1 MYRCVTCALVI
12 AAVIAGSQSCWAS
25 DWPFWFKAEP
35 GQPNT
40 LEQVGC
46 SIDCIEAQILDDGVV
61 VTKQP
66 DVYGQSRMT
75 IYRKNFEQQMYSAIN
90 NFNVVLSARVA
101 RSDQAAFLSQ
111 SNLQA
116 ALTSSPAAGRG
127 RTARG
132 GSAGAASSNTTV
144 VTPTTSGSGSGSGS
158 PGGGDSSGGSS
169 SGIVPNALA
178 ENTISRSGPFS
189 GLGGQPFSNMGG
201 AYGLGLEPTIYL
213 DQLANFQSHLNDIRR
228 INMGDDIADAAGYG
242 LYLLRIPISIQPGH
256 CTGKGHGAILQATI
270 RHDFGPDFLYTTMR
284 NLVINDLVDQLTPVV
299 YELIRSN
306 SLDSLTEAGSNKKI
320 ETYYGLRKRYRHA
333 LEHLDPGLLK
343 RWRCYLI
350 FLNDKDISNLN
361 SPPVKSDCEVKKQSY
376 QAPYAPLQ
384 PYTQEKRTS
393 EPSINDTPEQIL
405 TEAHPEGFGKA
416 MDAIS
421 RMTPA
426 SMATTRSNE
435 RSYPVAA
442 TEVDNVFIEQNLVV
456 LAFSAKAAIQTKTP
470 RASDVRAFLRRELES
485 AYDVISQLYGG
496 GDDNAAHIVSQ
507 FEENVEQ
514 IARHVR
520 NREWFELYHDYDRLT
535 RSLPGFWGYLE
546 KKDPRSP
553 NMTRSDPYDAFINP
567 TTICC
572 YATAV
577 EAGLL
582 DQQLRVDMKRV
593 LGKEGADGNEID
605 GMRFYSRYPG
615 KEVEEK
621 FQEYIKKRWPVIT
634 FAVDPFVDE
643 QNIADATSI
652 RRDLQLALAF
662 AFSTG
667 QINFRQLLQFQRRI
681 EFDAETIALNRT
693 ITSFSHG
700 NDTFGFRFTPR
711 YQNPPPEKNNFQVLY
726 NQVVKGGLG
735 RYYQIDNS
743 KLEAGQRELTAVVIM
758 PSFLQSVKMDVT
770 GNWFG
775 LRNPEHLKIPT
786 PRMLEEEHKV
796 VELNEAL
803 ACIHDHKQYRGD
815 TVDRLATRVHQIE
828 AMLPMQTH
836 EVRVPY
842 ENTLGG
848 FALFQQGTT
857 SLVPHLDGFEGA
869 EAIEEGK
876 DVELMLFGKHFSV
889 QETHVI
895 VGGKYLTATDLDAQ
909 KSLDAAK
916 ASVDAA
922 SASNDAAQISLTAS
936 FPTAPSS
943 QQGKDSSASDTS
955 AGGTKSGTTPSS
967 GGQKG
972 GSTTSSDGTP
982 SKVASANSS
991 ATAAHSKAASGHLAA
1006 AKKSVSAAGTKA
1018 GAGNVA
1024 SSLTGATTPANPS
1037 VDVIS
1042 REVLRISIPSG
1053 VLKTIVLDADG
1064 KTQQTY
1070 VEIFVATPNGI
1081 SNRLLV
1087 PFQAAGDTAKAQKPS
1102 FGYTLG
1108 SSALKITYS
1117 GGPVTRDAQGKLLKL
1132 GQLQFDP
1139 KLSDQTLTITL
1150 ESDFGIAPTII
1161 DSEFEATIAGD
1172 NQKTT
1177 FNVNNIPGKKGV
1189 YKLQVKDL
1197 AEAIQKD
1204 TTAFGK
1210 IMGNL
1215 DSNPTL
1221 PVTVYLTPRIRVF
1234 DQVLDNQQAG
1244 GGDVEIIRSK
1254 ANGDLVLTIQLNPI
1268 PMPSGPSSP
1277 RASDSPNQNQPHQAG
1292 PSEGEAAPPPPEA
1305 PDNSGARLAPPPG
1318 SRSPFAPLGAPHS
1331 TTTRKDNRLKRSSY
1345 VPAPRP
1351 PKPPTAQQRQG
1362 ATDKEE

>member
-1 MYRCVTCALVI
+1 VSS
-12 AAVIAGSQSCWAS
+12 G
-25 DWPFWFKAEP
+25 
-35 GQPNT
+35 
-40 LEQVGC
+40 
-46 SIDCIEAQILDDGVV
+46 
-61 VTKQP
+61 
-66 DVYGQSRMT
+66 
-75 IYRKNFEQQMYSAIN
+75 FEQ
-90 NFNVVLSARVA
+90 
-101 RSDQAAFLSQ
+101 
-111 SNLQA
+111 
-116 ALTSSPAAGRG
+116 G
-127 RTARG
+127 
-132 GSAGAASSNTTV
+132 
-144 VTPTTSGSGSGSGS
+144 
-158 PGGGDSSGGSS
+158 
-169 SGIVPNALA
+169 
-178 ENTISRSGPFS
+178 TITRSGPFS
-189 GLGGQPFSNMGG
+189 GLGGQPFSTIGG
-201 AYGLGLEPTIYL
+201 TPYGLGLEPTIYL
-213 DQLANFQSHLNDIRR
+213 DELANYQAHLNDIRR
-228 INMGDDIADAAGYG
+228 INMGDDIADSAGYG

-306 SLDSLTEAGSNKKI
+306 SLDSLTVAGSNKKI
-320 ETYYGLRKRYRHA
+320 ETYYELRDRYRKA
-333 LEHLDPGLLK
+333 LEGIEYPELLE
-343 RWRCYLI
+343 RYRCYLI
-350 FLNDKDISNLN
+350 FLNDEDIAKKNEEYKRKV
-361 SPPVKSDCEVKKQSY
+361 PAAKSDNDVKKQSY
-376 QAPYAPLQ
+376 QVPAAPAPPLSAYPPEAAPAPPLQ
-384 PYTQEKRTS
+384 PYPPQEAKGG
-393 EPSINDTPEQIL
+393 PSISETPEEFL
-405 TEAHPEGFGKA
+405 AKAHPEGFGKA
-416 MDAIS
+416 IDAIS
-421 RMTPA
+421 RMIPA
-426 SMATTRSNE
+426 SMATTRSNA

-485 AYDVISQLYGG
+485 AYDVISQIYGE
-496 GDDNAAHIVSQ
+496 GDDSSAQIVSE
-507 FEENVEQ
+507 FEENVEL
-514 IARHVR
+514 IAKHVR
-520 NREWFELYHDYDRLT
+520 NREWLELYHDYYQLT
-535 RSLPGFWGYLE
+535 RSLPGFWRWIDE
-546 KKDPRSP
+546 VDPPPANKIKKDR
-553 NMTRSDPYDAFINP
+553 YDAFVNP

-572 YATAV
+572 YAIAV

-593 LGKEGADGNEID
+593 LGKAGVDDNEID
-605 GMRFYSRYPG
+605 GMRFYTRYPG
-615 KEVEEK
+615 KEVEQK

-693 ITSFSHG
+693 VTSFSHG
-700 NDTFGFRFTPR
+700 SDTFGFRFTPR
-711 YQNPPPEKNNFQVLY
+711 YQNPPPEKNNFHVLY
-726 NQVVKGGLG
+726 NQLVKGGLG
-735 RYYQIDNS
+735 RYYQIENS

-758 PSFLQSVKMDVT
+758 PSFLQGVKMDVT

-775 LRNPEHLKIPT
+775 LRDPEHVKIPT

-815 TVDRLATRVHQIE
+815 TVDRLATRVHQLE

-836 EVRVPY
+836 EVSVPY

-876 DVELMLFGKHFSV
+876 DVDLVLFGKHFSV

-895 VGGKYLTATDLDAQ
+895 VSGKYLTGTDLDAQ

-922 SASNDAAQISLTAS
+922 AASNEAAQISLTAS

-943 QQGKDSSASDTS
+943 QQGKDSTASDTS
-955 AGGTKSGTTPSS
+955 TGGTKGGATPSS

-972 GSTTSSDGTP
+972 GSTPSSDGTT
-982 SKVASANSS
+982 SKAASATSN
-991 ATAAHSKAASGHLAA
+991 ATAAHSKAATGHLAA
-1006 AKKSVSAAGTKA
+1006 AKKSVGAAGTKA

-1042 REVLRISIPSG
+1042 REVLRISIPAG
-1053 VLKTIVLDADG
+1053 VLATEVLDADG
-1064 KTQQTY
+1064 QKPNPY
-1070 VEIFVATPNGI
+1070 VEIYVATRNGI

-1087 PFQAAGDTAKAQKPS
+1087 PFKPAGGDKSQKPS

-1108 SSALKITYS
+1108 SNALKITYS
-1117 GGPVTRDAQGKLLKL
+1117 GGPVTRDAQGKLLQL

-1139 KLSDQTLTITL
+1139 KLSDQTLKITL
-1150 ESDFGIAPTII
+1150 ESDFGIAPTMI
-1161 DSEFEATIAGD
+1161 DADFEATIAGD
-1172 NQKTT
+1172 NEKTT
-1177 FNVNNIPGKKGV
+1177 FHVPKPIPGKRGV
-1189 YKLQVKDL
+1189 YKVPVKDL

-1234 DQVLDNQQAG
+1234 DQDLEDQQAG
-1244 GGDVEIIRSK
+1244 GGDVEIVRSK

-1268 PMPSGPSSP
+1268 PMPSGGSTP
-1277 RASDSPNQNQPHQAG
+1277 RALDSSTRQNPPAQAG
-1292 PSEGEAAPPPPEA
+1292 SNEGQAAPPQQQA
-1305 PDNSGARLAPPPG
+1305 PGPSGAGLAPPPG
-1318 SRSPFAPLGAPHS
+1318 SRSPFTTPGAPPS
-1331 TTTRKDNRLKRSSY
+1331 TTTRKDKGLKRSTY
-1345 VPAPRP
+1345 VPSPGP
-1351 PKPPTAQQRQG
+1351 PKLQAAPQRKS
-1362 ATDKEE
+1362 ATGPRGVSPLPANINRP